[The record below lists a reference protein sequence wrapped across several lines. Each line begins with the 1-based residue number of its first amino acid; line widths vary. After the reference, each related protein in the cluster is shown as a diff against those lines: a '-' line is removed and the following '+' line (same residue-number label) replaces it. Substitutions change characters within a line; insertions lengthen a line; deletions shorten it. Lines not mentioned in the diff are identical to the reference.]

1 MNPLLKQIMDL
12 PNELQDIIQSYLPI
26 CVLVFLNK
34 TNYYLHHKDY
44 IKNII
49 CDSYIRLII
58 RNNGYFILE
67 NLLQE
72 YCKKYY
78 KLWTTKYKY
87 KTTLYSDYLHFLT
100 YYSIENKANECKKI
114 LLLFSENHGISKNQH
129 KKNTSINIRWKH

>member
-26 CVLVFLNK
+26 CVVVFLNK
-34 TNYYLHHKDY
+34 TNYYLYHKVY

-49 CDSYIRLII
+49 CDSYMRSII
-58 RNNGYFILE
+58 RNNLFFILD
-67 NLLQE
+67 NLLEE
-72 YCKKYY
+72 YYKPWTKKY
-78 KLWTTKYKY
+78 KYKY
-87 KTTLYSDYLHFLT
+87 KTILYADYLHFLI
-100 YYSIENKANECKKI
+100 YYSIENNANECKKI